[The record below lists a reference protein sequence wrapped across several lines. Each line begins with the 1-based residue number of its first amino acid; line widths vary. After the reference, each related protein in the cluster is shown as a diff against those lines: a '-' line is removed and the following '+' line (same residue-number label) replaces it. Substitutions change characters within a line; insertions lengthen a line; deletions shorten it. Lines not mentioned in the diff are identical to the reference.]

1 MNGPFERPISCTTIA
16 VLNATRNAHAEVR
29 APEKRVLKINTKKLM
44 DTALE
49 VMHHV
54 GLTPGSTTKTKRD
67 QIQVML
73 FDAARTAVLDGPPKP
88 QCVDINDYAFSLI
101 DVHALI
107 LHANKTGL
115 SHLAHGL

>member
-49 VMHHV
+49 VMHYV

-67 QIQVML
+67 QIQIML
-73 FDAARTAVLDGPPKP
+73 YEAARTAVLEGPPKP
-88 QCVDINDYAFSLI
+88 RGIDLNDYAFSLI
-101 DVHALI
+101 DIDAILAL
-107 LHANKTGL
+107 ANKTD
-115 SHLAHGL
+115 

>member
-49 VMHHV
+49 VMHYV
-54 GLTPGSTTKTKRD
+54 GSLTPGSTTKAKRD
-67 QIQVML
+67 QIQIML
-73 FDAARTAVLDGPPKP
+73 YEAARAAVLEGPPKP
-88 QCVDINDYAFSLI
+88 RGVDLNDYAFSLI
-101 DVHALI
+101 DVDAI
-107 LHANKTGL
+107 
-115 SHLAHGL
+115 LAHAAKTD